1 LRTSVAQREQVLR
14 GWRWRNWDFHSSA
27 ELAGLETEW
36 EMPVVIRSVE
46 FNPPIREDWLRI
58 VTKSESTAE
67 FPHSAPGRHNTGHS
81 FLSNENVVFSRMAL
95 SGFGQRKECFRLAI
109 KEFIKHHYRHFNA
122 ASLIDAAEGYVKLID
137 GGGKMFL
144 TMGGAMST
152 AELGLSLA
160 EMIRQGKVHAITC
173 TGANLEED
181 VFNLVAHDF
190 YERVPNYRDLTPADE
205 VALLDRHMNRV
216 TDTCIPEMEAMRRIE
231 KVVLKEWMRAD
242 QAGESFFPHQ
252 FMYKILLSGDLKDS
266 YQIDPK
272 NSWLLAA
279 AERNLPMF
287 VPGWEDSTLGN
298 MYAGHCISGDVK
310 RVHTVRT
317 GIEYMMELA
326 EWYTATTAE
335 VPLGFF
341 QIAGGIAGDFPICVV
356 PMLHQDLQRDHVPLW
371 AYFCQISDS
380 TTSYG
385 SYSGAVPNEKITWGK
400 LGADTPKYIIES
412 DATIVAPLVFAYV
425 LGW

>member
-1 LRTSVAQREQVLR
+1 MSAITS
-14 GWRWRNWDFHSSA
+14 
-27 ELAGLETEW
+27 
-36 EMPVVIRSVE
+36 
-46 FNPPIREDWLRI
+46 
-58 VTKSESTAE
+58 
-67 FPHSAPGRHNTGHS
+67 
-81 FLSNENVVFSRMAL
+81 
-95 SGFGQRKECFRLAI
+95 
-109 KEFIKHHYRHFNA
+109 FIKHHYRHFNA
-122 ASLIDAAEGYVKLID
+122 AALIDAAEGYKAHLAS
-137 GGGKMFL
+137 GGKMFM
-144 TMGGAMST
+144 TIAGAMST

-160 EMIRQGKVHAITC
+160 EMIRQDKVHGICC

-190 YERVPNYRDLTPADE
+190 YERVPHYRDLTPADE
-205 VALLDRHMNRV
+205 AALLNRHMNRV

-231 KVVLKEWMRAD
+231 NEVLKEWVRAD
-242 QAGESFFPHQ
+242 KAGERFFPHQ
-252 FMYKILLSGDLKDS
+252 FMYKILLSGDLKAS

-279 AERNLPMF
+279 AEKNLPMF
-287 VPGWEDSTLGN
+287 VPGWEDATLGN

-310 RVHTVRT
+310 KVHTVRT

-326 EWYTATTAE
+326 EWYTNTTAE
-335 VPLGFF
+335 TPLGFF
-341 QIAGGIAGDFPICVV
+341 QIGGGIAGDFPICVV
-356 PMLHQDLQRDHVPLW
+356 PMLHQDLQREHVPLW

-400 LGADTPKYIIES
+400 LGEKTPKFIVES
-412 DATIVAPLVFAYV
+412 DASIVAPLMFAFV